1 MRNGPA
7 ESVVQELLAEVR
19 QLRVENE
26 RLRLQ
31 LDEMRAGAGRPDPR
45 LRQLE
50 AEVQRLREELSA
62 ARQARDELQDSIDRA
77 LAKMK
82 EASHD

>member
-1 MRNGPA
+1 
-7 ESVVQELLAEVR
+7 
-19 QLRVENE
+19 
-26 RLRLQ
+26 
-31 LDEMRAGAGRPDPR
+31 
-45 LRQLE
+45 
-50 AEVQRLREELSA
+50 VQRLREELSA